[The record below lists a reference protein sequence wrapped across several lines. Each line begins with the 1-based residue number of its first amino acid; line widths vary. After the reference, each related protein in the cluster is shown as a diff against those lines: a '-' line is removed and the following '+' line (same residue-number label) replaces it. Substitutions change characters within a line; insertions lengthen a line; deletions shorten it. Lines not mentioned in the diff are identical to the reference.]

1 MKRTLLCALLLLSL
15 ALPSL
20 ALDENVVRAIRRA
33 DEVEELQRIADE
45 LLKGAAEAPPA
56 DEVQTARLDREM
68 QVYLLYI
75 LARQNGAQAKWLEGE
90 FKDIHRELPR
100 EIGRD
105 LPRDIAK
112 ALAKEL
118 AAQNK

>member
-56 DEVQTARLDREM
+56 DEVQAARLDREM

-100 EIGRD
+100 EMVRD